1 MTITKSDV
9 GKPEKKKKTGFFGEL
24 RKNRTLYLMLLP
36 AMGFVLLFSYI
47 PLVGIY
53 YAFINYNY
61 TDGLFGSPFVGLRN
75 FEYLFNGGWK
85 SPVWSLTRNTL
96 LYNIIFIFL
105 GNILQCILAIF
116 LTEIASR
123 IFKKVSQTVILLPY
137 FVSYVI
143 VGTIAYNMF
152 NVEFGSVNSL
162 IKALGGEAINLYAM
176 PKVWPF
182 IIVAF
187 YMWKGLGYGTVI
199 YLAAIMG
206 IDKEI
211 YDAAR
216 TDGCNIFQEIRYIT
230 LPMLR
235 NTFVTLVLFALG
247 GIMRGQ
253 FELFYQLVGNNG
265 QLFPYTDIIDTY
277 IYRALTINFNLG
289 TSTAAGVY
297 QSVFGL
303 VTVLAVNHL
312 VKKISPDNALF

>member
-1 MTITKSDV
+1 MAAKTTTQK
-9 GKPEKKKKTGFFGEL
+9 KEKKKISFFQEI
-24 RKNRTLYLMLLP
+24 RKNKVLYLMLVP
-36 AMGFVLLFSYI
+36 AMAFVLLFAYI

-61 TDGLFGSPFVGLRN
+61 IDGLFGSPFVGMKN
-75 FEYLFNGGWK
+75 FEYLFKGGFS
-85 SPVWSLTRNTL
+85 SPVWALTRNTL
-96 LYNIIFIFL
+96 LYNIVFIFL
-105 GNILQCILAIF
+105 GNILQVVIAIL
-116 LTEIASR
+116 LTEIMSKW
-123 IFKKVSQTVILLPY
+123 FKKVSQTVILLPY

-152 NVEFGSVNSL
+152 NVEFGSINSL
-162 IKALGGEAINLYAM
+162 IKFLGGEPINLYAM
-176 PKVWPF
+176 PKVWPA
-182 IIVAF
+182 IIILF
-187 YMWKGLGYGTVI
+187 FLWKGLGYGTVI

-206 IDKEI
+206 IDREL

-230 LPMLR
+230 MPMLK
-235 NTFVTLVLFALG
+235 NTFVTLILFALG

-253 FELFYQLVGNNG
+253 FDLFFQLVGNNG

-303 VTVLAVNHL
+303 VLVLAVNHI
-312 VKKISPDNALF
+312 VKKISPDSALF

>member
-1 MTITKSDV
+1 VESKAASQR
-9 GKPEKKKKTGFFGEL
+9 KKKPGFFREIK
-24 RKNRTLYLMLLP
+24 KNRVLYLMLVP
-36 AMGFVLLFSYI
+36 AMAFVLLFAYI

-53 YAFINYNY
+53 YAFINFNY
-61 TDGLFGSPFVGLRN
+61 VDGLFGSPFVGLKN
-75 FEYLFNGGWK
+75 FEYLFKGGFH

-96 LYNIIFIFL
+96 LYNIVFIFL
-105 GNILQCILAIF
+105 GNILQVLIAIL
-116 LTEIASR
+116 LTEIAAR
-123 IFKKVSQTVILLPY
+123 KFKKVSQTVILLPY

-152 NVEFGSVNSL
+152 NVEFGSLNSML
-162 IKALGGEAINLYAM
+162 KALGGDPINLYAM
-176 PKVWPF
+176 PKIWPL
-182 IIVAF
+182 IIILF
-187 YMWKGLGYGTVI
+187 YLWKGLGYGTVI

-206 IDKEI
+206 IDREL

-230 LPMLR
+230 LPMLK
-235 NTFVTLVLFALG
+235 NTFVTLILFALG

-253 FELFYQLVGNNG
+253 FDLFFQLVGNNG

-289 TSTAAGVY
+289 TSTAAGLY

-303 VTVLAVNHL
+303 ALVLIVNYI
-312 VKKISPDNALF
+312 VRKISPDNALF

>member
-1 MTITKSDV
+1 MAMKKMAMKKSHE
-9 GKPEKKKKTGFFGEL
+9 EKGGLIKEIK
-24 RKNRTLYLMLLP
+24 KNRTLYLMLVP
-36 AMGFVLLFSYI
+36 AMIFVVLFAYI

-53 YAFINYNY
+53 YAFTNYNY
-61 TDGLFGSPFVGLRN
+61 ADGLFGSPFVGLKN
-75 FEYLFNGGWK
+75 FEYLFAGGWD
-85 SPVWSLTRNTL
+85 SPVWKLTKNTL
-96 LYNIIFIFL
+96 IYNVVFIFL

-116 LTEIASR
+116 LTEVTSK

-152 NVEFGSVNSL
+152 NVEFGSINSL
-162 IKALGGEAINLYAM
+162 LAALGKEPVNLYAM

-230 LPMLR
+230 IPMLK

-297 QSVFGL
+297 QSLFGL
-303 VTVLAVNHL
+303 VTVLAVNYL